1 MKNLRTKMLQILP
14 FTQKDKR
21 KAFGT
26 PLYVPYEHLKLKFI
40 DMKKT
45 ILILLA
51 ANLAISVSSQDYL
64 PTREDINAFFTTKT
78 LVVLPNNPLLEY
90 NYVIKT
96 VMKQEWEI
104 TDYDFISF
112 KEFEEKRFDPKYSF
126 LYMTQVSFEHD
137 KTDAKYR
144 FIHLSLGGDYF
155 RMNQM
160 PDIAS
165 VPVAYYN
172 VEEENYGYKL
182 GILVRFIQNHAK
194 LIQERPEIV
203 SANVFKHYNNNIK
216 DIKTKTLYILENELA
231 KEINSAA
238 RIKKNYPYKFRIVTK
253 EEIEQVIKDRDKNVV
268 FLHKVGPEGTKLNAR
283 CYKVIIGAGDANFYY
298 FNYHKIDNKHP
309 DGFLEDDLK
318 KLAKK

>member
-1 MKNLRTKMLQILP
+1 
-14 FTQKDKR
+14 
-21 KAFGT
+21 
-26 PLYVPYEHLKLKFI
+26 
-40 DMKKT
+40 MKKLT
-45 ILILLA
+45 IFLLV
-51 ANLAISVSSQDYL
+51 ANIFVSVTSQDYI

-96 VMKQEWEI
+96 VMEQEWEI

-112 KEFEEKRFDPKYSF
+112 EEFEDKRFDPKYSF
-126 LYMTQVSFEHD
+126 LYMTQVNFDND
-137 KTDAKYR
+137 KTDANYR

-182 GILVRFIQNHAK
+182 GILVRFIQKHAK
-194 LIQERPEIV
+194 LIKEHPEIV
-203 SANVFKHYNNNIK
+203 SVNVFKHYNDNIE
-216 DIKTKTLYILENELA
+216 DIKSKTLYLLENELS
-231 KEINSAA
+231 KDINSAA
-238 RIKKNYPYKFRIVTK
+238 RIKKIYPYKFRIVTK
-253 EEIEQVIKDRDKNVV
+253 EDIEQAIKDRDENIV
-268 FLHKVGPEGTKLNAR
+268 FLHKVGPEGTKVNAR
-283 CYKVIIGAGDANFYY
+283 CYKIIIGAGDANFYY
-298 FNYHKIDNKHP
+298 FNYHKVNSKQP